1 MRHANIALG
10 LVVFASPAA
19 AGVVSSSSSSFVIR
33 HSVQL
38 VVPVERAYA
47 AIGELPRWWNKD
59 HTYSGDSANL
69 RIALKPGGCFC
80 ETLENG
86 GGVEHMRIVVV
97 QPGERVVM
105 SGGLGPLLYEGVS
118 GVMDFKVERIAGGS
132 RVTLDYRAA
141 GFANGDADRLAPAVD
156 KVLGEQLRRY
166 RDHLVRQPKS

>member
-10 LVVFASPAA
+10 LAVFASPAA
-19 AGVVSSSSSSFVIR
+19 AGVVSASSNSFVIR
-33 HSVQL
+33 HSMQL

-47 AIGELPRWWNKD
+47 AIGELPHWWNKD

-69 RIALKPGGCFC
+69 RIALQPGGCFC

-141 GFANGDADRLAPAVD
+141 GFANGDADKLAPAVD

-166 RDHLVRQPKS
+166 RDYLVRQPKS